1 MGFVLP
7 IIASI
12 VPIQKVIEKT
22 ISESI
27 NTSRSKTTGS
37 HVDVSDNGK
46 VDVLPYLAFGVLS
59 VTYGIL
65 IFVFLPMALLNFN
78 LGLMLTIFFM
88 ILTGMIL
95 GLTLLAT
102 NI

>member
-1 MGFVLP
+1 M
-7 IIASI
+7 
-12 VPIQKVIEKT
+12 
-22 ISESI
+22 

-37 HVDVSDNGK
+37 HVDVQDNGK